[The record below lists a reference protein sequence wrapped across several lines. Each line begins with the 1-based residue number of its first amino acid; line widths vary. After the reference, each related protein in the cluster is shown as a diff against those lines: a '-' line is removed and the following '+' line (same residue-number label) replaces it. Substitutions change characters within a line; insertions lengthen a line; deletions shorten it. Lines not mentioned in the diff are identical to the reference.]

1 MRTFTLPQAA
11 CRIEVLRDKLYKAGL
26 KYPSMDV
33 QWRKDTDVV
42 EVAGDWVDAV
52 ADVIEPI
59 VSAHTPED
67 LLPAEEE
74 VVVEAHADL
83 QIDDIVD
90 KLKNAGL
97 FSKTVPEIY
106 TDVQATV
113 DAITSLAEAK
123 TFLRQVIPFLVAG
136 LVWVIRRVLKKK

>member
-1 MRTFTLPQAA
+1 MRTFTLPQAG
-11 CRIEVLRDKLYKAGL
+11 CRIEVLRDKIYKAGI
-26 KYPSMDV
+26 KYPAMDV
-33 QWRKDTDVV
+33 QWRRDTDVV
-42 EVAGDWVDAV
+42 EATGDWVDAV

-67 LLPAEEE
+67 LLPIEEE
-74 VVVEAHADL
+74 AVVEAHADL

-136 LVWVIRRVLKKK
+136 LVWVIRRILKKS